1 MATPLLKRTSTQI
14 VLFVV
19 STIGTVFVVF
29 GFIHMVRQAHAREV
43 AHKWSAAL
51 DASDKLPSGVG
62 RAEDLLSRLKTIDMS
77 YAPDEMKQAL
87 SAYIVAFQNWLDALK
102 AGHDTAPFDRE
113 MERAHANMV
122 VAMQKYTQ

>member
-14 VLFVV
+14 VLFIV

-29 GFIHMVRQAHAREV
+29 GFIHMVHQAHAREV

-51 DASDKLPSGVG
+51 DASEKLPPGVG
-62 RAEDLLSRLKTIDMS
+62 RAEDLLSRLKAIDMG

-87 SAYIVAFQNWLDALK
+87 SAYIVAFQNALDALK
-102 AGHDTAPFDRE
+102 AGRGTAAFDKE

-122 VAMQKYTQ
+122 AAMQKYTQ